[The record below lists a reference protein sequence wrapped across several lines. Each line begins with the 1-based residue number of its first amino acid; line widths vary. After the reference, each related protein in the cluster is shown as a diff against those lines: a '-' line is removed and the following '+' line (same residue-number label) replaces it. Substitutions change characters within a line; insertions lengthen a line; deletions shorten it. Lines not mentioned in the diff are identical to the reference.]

1 MTDQSDLDLEAKTTE
16 YILDT
21 ILDTVMDTDMT
32 QEDKED
38 VIILH
43 LEELQKR
50 SRIYDIMRQQIKET
64 VDCGKQYELTEVV
77 EQTRKTLKIV
87 EEIEK
92 EIAPSMIPWN

>member
-64 VDCGKQYELTEVV
+64 VDCGKQYLS
-77 EQTRKTLKIV
+77 LIH
-87 EEIEK
+87 I
-92 EIAPSMIPWN
+92 